1 MASGK
6 GGKKDPQS
14 QTHDAEAGS
23 SNVFKSS
30 QIKKILKNC
39 SKQRISKDAC
49 KAVSAVLIYIM
60 SEIMDG
66 ARNTANADGK
76 KKILPKHINSAICK
90 DVELNH
96 IGHNWI
102 IKSGGV
108 KSNLLPQD
116 VNKKSSD

>member
-14 QTHDAEAGS
+14 STKDTIYHG
-23 SNVFKSS
+23 NVVKSS
-30 QIKKILKNC
+30 HVKKILKDC

-49 KAVSAVLIYIM
+49 KAVSTALIYILG
-60 SEIMDG
+60 EIMDG
-66 ARNTANADGK
+66 AKNAANADHK
-76 KKILPKHINSAICK
+76 RKIIPKHINSSICN

-108 KSNLLPQD
+108 KGNLATQETT
-116 VNKKSSD
+116 KKNMD

>member
-14 QTHDAEAGS
+14 QSHMDDNSSAG
-23 SNVFKSS
+23 VFKSS

-39 SKQRISKDAC
+39 SKQRISKDSF
-49 KAVSAVLIYIM
+49 KEVSAVLIYIM

-108 KSNLLPQD
+108 KSGALPQEMS
-116 VNKKSSD
+116 KKSD